1 MPHAILC
8 LSIAGTDLTESMMQ
22 QMSMQPNLRFHSSA
36 EREIVRD
43 IKENLCFVAADYE
56 KTLSEAYSSCNF
68 NKVYELPDGQV
79 LCQIC

>member
-1 MPHAILC
+1 
-8 LSIAGTDLTESMMQ
+8 MQ
-22 QMSMQPNLRFHSSA
+22 SMQPNLRFHNSA

-43 IKENLCFVAADYE
+43 IKEKLCFVAADYE
-56 KTLSEAYSSCNF
+56 KALSEADSSCNF

>member
-1 MPHAILC
+1 LPHAILC
-8 LSIAGTDLTESMMQ
+8 LSVAGTDLTESLMQ
-22 QMSMQPNLRFHSSA
+22 SMLPNLRFHSSA

-43 IKENLCFVAADYE
+43 IKENLCFLAADYE
-56 KTLSEAYSSCNF
+56 KTLSEADSSCNF